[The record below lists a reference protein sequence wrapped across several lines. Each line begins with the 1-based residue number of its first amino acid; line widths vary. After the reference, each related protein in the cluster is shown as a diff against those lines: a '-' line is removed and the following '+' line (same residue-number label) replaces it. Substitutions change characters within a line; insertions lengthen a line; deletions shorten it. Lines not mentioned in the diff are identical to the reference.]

1 MSALRNR
8 THARFS
14 SRRIDQELQG
24 AQDALIAF
32 EGYSSSG
39 PVLNASVLQR
49 PASRRSGSW
58 FEKVLFQVQHS
69 LDFVPAPEA
78 SQTKPP
84 PKAGFRDTG
93 LKCDLVATSTR
104 CFSSHWNLAKR
115 SRLRKVRHG
124 QLLVCLGC
132 ISRSKPSVA
141 VSREGSTPSGLP
153 LRFHQEFP
161 IALHQRADFREG
173 G

>member
-58 FEKVLFQVQHS
+58 FEKVLFQVQH
-69 LDFVPAPEA
+69 LF
-78 SQTKPP
+78 
-84 PKAGFRDTG
+84 AG
-93 LKCDLVATSTR
+93 L
-104 CFSSHWNLAKR
+104 R
-115 SRLRKVRHG
+115 SR
-124 QLLVCLGC
+124 
-132 ISRSKPSVA
+132 A
-141 VSREGSTPSGLP
+141 
-153 LRFHQEFP
+153 
-161 IALHQRADFREG
+161 
-173 G
+173 

>member
-58 FEKVLFQVQHS
+58 FEKVLFQVQH
-69 LDFVPAPEA
+69 LFAGLVPAPEA
-78 SQTKPP
+78 STKTKPP
-84 PKAGFRDTG
+84 PKAG
-93 LKCDLVATSTR
+93 
-104 CFSSHWNLAKR
+104 
-115 SRLRKVRHG
+115 
-124 QLLVCLGC
+124 
-132 ISRSKPSVA
+132 
-141 VSREGSTPSGLP
+141 VSGH
-153 LRFHQEFP
+153 RFEV
-161 IALHQRADFREG
+161 
-173 G
+173 